1 MRTLMLASALALL
14 PGVARSQ
21 VTDTTRSA
29 GDTLALPRDVAE
41 YVAIRYNAPAA
52 LRARG
57 AATVAS
63 GEVVEGNVAV
73 LLGPLRVGGRVDGN
87 VLVVNGDATLDAGAE
102 IEGDVIVV
110 GGSLDRDSAAR
121 VVGIVR
127 VYAAPLIYDEVDG
140 RLVVSEE
147 RAEDDWWSRIF
158 GADDE
163 GGTWRTS
170 LRSTRTYNRVEGLPI
185 KLGPAIRYATWFG
198 SVEADAYGI
207 LRTADGLDWDSD
219 DIGHDLRADI
229 RFGEERGLILGGRLY
244 DVVDPVQGWEMTDAE
259 VGLATFFLHRDFR
272 DYYDRHGGSGS
283 IGVHAGR
290 DATLRLEY
298 AAERWG
304 SREVQDPWT
313 LFRDDAAWRPNPAVD
328 DGLVHLAT
336 ASLLLD
342 SRNDEDDPWSG
353 WYVTAELESGRG
365 DFHALGPADP
375 AARAQTAPASLHWRR
390 GFLDLRRYNRLSPHA
405 QLNVRLVAGGWL
417 GGDELPLQRRF
428 SLGGP
433 GSLPGFDFRS
443 GEDAERLQCSSGATL
458 PGVPGLCERV
468 LLAQIEYRG
477 DVELGPYF
485 RERGPTSWGLRAD
498 AHWILFADA
507 GRGWLVGPRDRTL
520 AYPTR
525 RLPSLS
531 TFQTDVGAGF
541 DFGLLA
547 IYVAKALSD
556 ADEPANFFVRVR
568 HRF

>member
-1 MRTLMLASALALL
+1 MRTLMLACALALL
-14 PGVARSQ
+14 PGAARSQ
-21 VTDTTRSA
+21 VTDTARSA
-29 GDTLALPRDVAE
+29 GDTLGLPRDVAE
-41 YVAIRYNAPAA
+41 YVAIRYNAAAA

-57 AATVAS
+57 AATVAV
-63 GEVVEGNVAV
+63 GEVVDGNVAV
-73 LLGPLRVGGRVDGN
+73 LHGPLRVSGRIAGDV
-87 VLVVNGDATLDAGAE
+87 VVVNGDATLDAGSE
-102 IEGDVIVV
+102 VEGDVIVV
-110 GGSLDRDSAAR
+110 GGSIERDSAAR

-127 VYAAPLIYDEVDG
+127 AYAAPMSFDEVDG
-140 RLVVSEE
+140 RIVVRE
-147 RAEDDWWSRIF
+147 RQVEDHWLSRIF
-158 GADDE
+158 GPDE

-185 KLGPAIRYATWFG
+185 KLGPAIRFRTGFG
-198 SVEADAYGI
+198 SVEVDAFGI

-219 DIGHDLRADI
+219 DIGHDLRADV
-229 RFGEERGLILGGRLY
+229 RFGEGRGLIVGGRLY
-244 DVVDPVQGWEMTDAE
+244 DVVDPVQDWEMTDAE
-259 VGLATFFLHRDFR
+259 VGLASFFLHRDFR

-283 IGVHAGR
+283 IGAHAGR

-304 SREVQDPWT
+304 SRAVQDPWT
-313 LFRDDAAWRPNPAVD
+313 LFRDDAAWRANPVMD

-336 ASLLLD
+336 ASLRID

-353 WYVTAELESGRG
+353 WYVTAELENGRG
-365 DFHALGPADP
+365 DFHAVGPADA
-375 AARAQTAPASLHWRR
+375 AARSLTAPATLHWRR
-390 GFLDLRRYNRLSPHA
+390 GFLDLRRYNRLSPHG

-458 PGVPGLCERV
+458 PGVPGQCERV

-485 RERGPTSWGLRAD
+485 RARGPTSWGLRAD
-498 AHWILFADA
+498 ANWILFADA
-507 GRGWLVGPRDRTL
+507 GRGWLVGPRDR
-520 AYPTR
+520 AIRYPSS

-547 IYVAKALSD
+547 LYVAKALSD